1 MGYRLLKTKET
12 DMPPQNKIFR
22 AIVAINSIGFEICY
36 GNYMISP
43 DRNGVEVILQDIL
56 LRRWGESLRLKVY
69 TTELK
74 TFSLQLINRICLNM
88 LSGIS
93 YK

>member
-1 MGYRLLKTKET
+1 
-12 DMPPQNKIFR
+12 MPPQNKIFR

-56 LRRWGESLRLKVY
+56 LRRWGESLY
-69 TTELK
+69 H
-74 TFSLQLINRICLNM
+74 
-88 LSGIS
+88 GI
-93 YK
+93 KNL

>member
-1 MGYRLLKTKET
+1 MGYRPLKRKGT

-56 LRRWGESLRLKVY
+56 LRQWGKSLGLQVYPPGLKI
-69 TTELK
+69 
-74 TFSLQLINRICLNM
+74 FNCNLINHVCPVAETK
-88 LSGIS
+88 G
-93 YK
+93 